1 MFALE
6 HRVRVFVF
14 QVLDEEVQYLL
25 LRQKPVDEWLL
36 GPVVGAVAPGEQL
49 NETVVRQVE
58 LETGIRKP
66 LHIIDL
72 AQPQKELFG
81 DVGLVDWPYA
91 YQAGTPT
98 QPVAE
103 LEPGPMVGE
112 CAWMAFE
119 EAFHRVEASGDRDS
133 LVKLQLRLAS
143 PGG

>member
-58 LETGIRKP
+58 LETGIRTP

-91 YQAGTPT
+91 YQAGTPS

-103 LEPGPMVGE
+103 LEPGPMIGE
-112 CAWMAFE
+112 CGWNSFD

-133 LVKLQLRLAS
+133 LVRLQLRLAS
-143 PGG
+143 SGG

>member
-36 GPVVGAVAPGEQL
+36 GPVVGAVAPGEQM
-49 NETVVRQVE
+49 NETIVRQVE

-119 EAFHRVEASGDRDS
+119 EAFHRVEAPGDRDC
-133 LVKLQLRLAS
+133 LVKLQVRLAI